1 MKLVRSIRV
10 QSSEM
15 LGSLGLYGIS
25 NLKELMMIFIALV
38 IMDLLSICLLACLL
52 EANGNVLVVWDFPGH
67 RSSLLWFCGT
77 PEAGGC

>member
-38 IMDLLSICLLACLL
+38 IMDLLFICLLACLL
-52 EANGNVLVVWDFPGH
+52 EANGNVLVVWDFPRH
-67 RSSLLWFCGT
+67 YSSLLWFCGI
-77 PEAGGC
+77 PEAGSC